1 MDNKT
6 GWLGLM
12 SSKLII
18 KSHHPWRYRVKLTL
32 LGSVLV
38 LLAWGVF
45 EFGFSRAGY
54 DNDNLHAQRELLR
67 EQIDMEKQRT
77 RDFRARLA
85 VLERASQVDRQAYDT
100 VEKTLKQ
107 TQDEILELKQEVAFY
122 RGIVS
127 PAEAASGLNITSL
140 KLTSIGEARAYR
152 FKLVLTQ
159 LKSNVRLIKGY
170 ARMEFEGVKNGAQM
184 HLSLKDVSGGA
195 LDKLKLRFKYFQNN
209 EGEIV
214 LPEGFLPSRVLVE
227 VVPGGKDATR
237 FKKTFDWS
245 DISS

>member
-1 MDNKT
+1 
-6 GWLGLM
+6 M

-18 KSHHPWRYRVKLTL
+18 KSHHPWRYRMKLAL
-32 LGSVLV
+32 LGLALV

-54 DNDNLHAQRELLR
+54 DNNALHAQRELLR

-77 RDFRARLA
+77 RDLRAQLA
-85 VLERASQVDRQAYDT
+85 VLERAGQVDRQAYDA
-100 VEKTLKQ
+100 VEKSLRQ
-107 TQDEILELKQEVAFY
+107 AQDEMLELKQEVAFY

-127 PAEAASGLNITSL
+127 PTEAASGLNITSL
-140 KLTSIGEARAYR
+140 KLTSIGEARVYR

-159 LKSNVRLIKGY
+159 LKSNVRLVKGY
-170 ARMEFEGVKNGAQM
+170 ARMEFEGIKDGAQM
-184 HLSLKDVSGGA
+184 HLGLKEVSGGA

-227 VVPGGKDATR
+227 VVPSGKDVTR
-237 FKKTFDWS
+237 LKKTFDWS

>member
-1 MDNKT
+1 MP
-6 GWLGLM
+6 
-12 SSKLII
+12 SKLII
-18 KSHHPWRYRVKLTL
+18 KSHHPWRYRVKLVL
-32 LGSVLV
+32 LGSALV

-54 DNDNLHAQRELLR
+54 DNDSLHAQRELLR
-67 EQIDMEKQRT
+67 EQIDMEKQRA
-77 RDFRARLA
+77 RDLRAQLA
-85 VLERASQVDRQAYDT
+85 VLERANQVDRQAYDT
-100 VEKTLKQ
+100 VEKSLKQ
-107 TQDEILELKQEVAFY
+107 AQDEMLELKQEVAFY

-127 PAEAASGLNITSL
+127 PTEAASGLNITSL

-170 ARMEFEGVKNGAQM
+170 ARMEFEGVKDGAQM
-184 HLSLKDVSGGA
+184 HLSLKKVSGGA

-227 VVPGGKDATR
+227 VVPSGKDATR
-237 FKKTFDWS
+237 LKKTFDWS

>member
-1 MDNKT
+1 MP
-6 GWLGLM
+6 
-12 SSKLII
+12 SKLII
-18 KSHHPWRYRVKLTL
+18 KSHHPWRYRVKLVS
-32 LGSVLV
+32 LGLVLT

-54 DNDNLHAQRELLR
+54 DNNNLQAQRELLR
-67 EQIDMEKQRT
+67 EQIEMEKQRT
-77 RDFRARLA
+77 RDLRAQLA
-85 VLERASQVDRQAYDT
+85 VLERASQVDRQAYDV
-100 VEKTLKQ
+100 VEKSLKQ
-107 TQDEILELKQEVAFY
+107 AQDEMLELKQEVAFY

-127 PAEAASGLNITSL
+127 PTEAASGLNITSL
-140 KLTSIGEARAYR
+140 KLASIGEARVYR

-159 LKSNVRLIKGY
+159 LKSNVRLVKGY
-170 ARMEFEGVKNGAQM
+170 ARMEFEGVKDGAQM
-184 HLSLKDVSGGA
+184 HLSLKEVSGGV

-227 VVPGGKDATR
+227 VVPSGKDATR
-237 FKKTFDWS
+237 LKKTFDWS